1 MPSCS
6 SDCRCGPSVRPPVA
20 HGCAISAHLSVYVAT
35 QAWVRSVRNIT
46 DKLDAVGNVTKAA
59 TKGYS
64 VGASAMACF
73 ILFRAFMDEV
83 CKRLSVPACAC
94 VRA

>member
-1 MPSCS
+1 M
-6 SDCRCGPSVRPPVA
+6 
-20 HGCAISAHLSVYVAT
+20 
-35 QAWVRSVRNIT
+35 RNIT

-83 CKRLSVPACAC
+83 CKRLSVPACVRVRAC